1 MNSERNVSPNYE
13 KVRDVFLNYDYR
25 GRNVFLIRGRNV
37 FPKYEEG
44 RNVFPNDETGAKR
57 LS

>member
-1 MNSERNVSPNYE
+1 MNSKRYVFPDYEKGRNVFPNH
-13 KVRDVFLNYDYR
+13 DYR
-25 GRNVFLIRGRNV
+25 KRNVFLIRGRNV

-44 RNVFPNDETGAKR
+44 AKR